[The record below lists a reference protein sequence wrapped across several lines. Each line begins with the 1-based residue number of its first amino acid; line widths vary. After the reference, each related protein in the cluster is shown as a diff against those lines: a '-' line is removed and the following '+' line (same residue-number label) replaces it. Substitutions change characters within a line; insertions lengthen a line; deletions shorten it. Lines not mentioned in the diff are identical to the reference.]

1 MTLTLYDFPTSG
13 NSRKVRLLLA
23 ELGLE
28 FKHVLVPAARPRPD
42 WYLEINP
49 FGPAPSIRDGDLVL
63 AESQAILRYLATRE
77 GRSDLYPTD
86 PVARA
91 GVDWALDAWSTSVFP
106 AVRPLYRA
114 LSVETLDES
123 GTPHPDRAD
132 PEKVEGELPAAR
144 EALAVFERFVSDG
157 GTVVRSGFTIAD
169 CACGPILLRVV
180 GWPIDLATE
189 FPKLE
194 AVRAALAARPSA
206 SALP

>member
-49 FGPAPSIRDGDLVL
+49 FGAVPSIRDGDLVL

-91 GVDWALDAWSTSVFP
+91 GVDWALDAWTTLVFP

-132 PEKVEGELPAAR
+132 PEKVERELPAAR
-144 EALAVFERFVSDG
+144 EGWQCSNASSRTEERSSGTGPRSPTVPAGRSCCVSSAG
-157 GTVVRSGFTIAD
+157 RSTSQRSF
-169 CACGPILLRVV
+169 R
-180 GWPIDLATE
+180 
-189 FPKLE
+189 
-194 AVRAALAARPSA
+194 S
-206 SALP
+206 